1 MNKLELEIKMVK
13 VIRKVLSFLF
23 IISAVF
29 WFAGHY
35 NRLNAFDIIY
45 SVIMLVIGIVFLSG
59 MIGTEKISIRI
70 NEAFILIKWIGEV
83 RGRQFLYTDID
94 RICLKKFEVEIERMG
109 KKRIRYN
116 LDNLE
121 VWQKKEVYDYFI
133 KFSKEKAI
141 VVERHFETD

>member
-1 MNKLELEIKMVK
+1 MNKLELEIRMVK

-45 SVIMLVIGIVFLSG
+45 SIIMLGIGIVFLSG
-59 MIGTEKISIRI
+59 MIGTEKISISI
-70 NEAFILIKWIGEV
+70 NEAFIFIKWIGEV

>member
-1 MNKLELEIKMVK
+1 MNKLELEIRMVK

-94 RICLKKFEVEIERMG
+94 RICLKKFEVEIERRG

-141 VVERHFETD
+141 VVARHFETD

>member
-13 VIRKVLSFLF
+13 VIRRVLSFLL
-23 IISAVF
+23 ILSAVL
-29 WFAGHY
+29 WFADHY
-35 NRLNAFDIIY
+35 NRLNAFDIVY
-45 SVIMLVIGIVFLSG
+45 SIIMLGIGIVFLSG
-59 MIGTEKISIRI
+59 MIGTEKISMSTS
-70 NEAFILIKWIGEV
+70 EAFILIKWIGEV
-83 RGRQFLYTDID
+83 RGRKFLYTDID
-94 RICLKKFEVEIERMG
+94 RICLKKSEIEIARMG

-141 VVERHFETD
+141 VVARHFETD

>member
-83 RGRQFLYTDID
+83 RGRQFLYTDIV
-94 RICLKKFEVEIERMG
+94 RIC
-109 KKRIRYN
+109 
-116 LDNLE
+116 
-121 VWQKKEVYDYFI
+121 
-133 KFSKEKAI
+133 
-141 VVERHFETD
+141 

>member
-13 VIRKVLSFLF
+13 VIRRVLSFLL

-45 SVIMLVIGIVFLSG
+45 SIIMLGIGIVFLSG
-59 MIGTEKISIRI
+59 MIGTEKISISI
-70 NEAFILIKWIGEV
+70 NEAFLFIKWIGEV
-83 RGRQFLYTDID
+83 KGRQLLYTDIE
-94 RICLKKFEVEIERMG
+94 RISLKKFEVEIGRRG
-109 KKRIRYN
+109 KKSVRYN

-121 VWQKKEVYDYFI
+121 VDQKKEVYGFLI
-133 KFSKEKAI
+133 RISGEKSLNL
-141 VVERHFETD
+141 ERQFDV